1 MTVEALTADLRARL
15 ANPPAQRKPPHLR
28 VLEPWP
34 QSKKSGNPWFQSRG
48 YVFVALAPR
57 PEEGDKYW
65 RLWVKKPGQDNGYCA
80 RGRFASFEALRQTVE
95 TVLPALTT

>member
-1 MTVEALTADLRARL
+1 MTIEALTADLSARL

-57 PEEGDKYW
+57 PEEGDKHW
-65 RLWVKKPGQDNGYCA
+65 RLWVKRPGDGHGYRA
-80 RGRFASFEALRQTVE
+80 RGRWRDFAAVQRTVE
-95 TVLPALTT
+95 ERIGKLP